1 MSIKH
6 WLLITLCSSLLFSC
20 ENSEEK
26 KLRENFEQYT
36 SAGIAIERN
45 KKSTGAILQYIQQ
58 EKYYNEKYTND
69 LKSLIDSRF
78 EKQLEKFEEEEL
90 GVIKGYKNM
99 FSWLLSSKQEWEDEQ
114 ILLAN
119 KYFNNLD
126 ISQDLHE
133 LYLAYIDDLR
143 KIRMQFREQQFTN
156 IGTKKEIILPK
167 ESVGVNLSKHTKNNI
182 IIEIGSEALQWFL
195 GFIIAQIVLLF
206 VDKIVGPWGCVID
219 IIVLVLV
226 IIVSSIITYYNDNK
240 LLNEI
245 KEQHVKNEITIDYN
259 KILNDLNKNTTSFYE
274 NP

>member
-6 WLLITLCSSLLFSC
+6 WLLIMLCSFLLFSC

-26 KLRENFEQYT
+26 NLRENFEQYT
-36 SAGIAIERN
+36 SAGTTIEHN
-45 KKSTGAILQYIQQ
+45 KKSIGAILQYIQQ

-69 LKSLIDSRF
+69 LKSLIESRF

-133 LYLAYIDDLR
+133 LYLEYIDDIQKL
-143 KIRMQFREQQFTN
+143 RMQFREQQFTN
-156 IGTKKEIILPK
+156 IETRKEIILPK
-167 ESVGVNLSKHTKNNI
+167 EYVGINLSEHTKNNI

-195 GFIIAQIVLLF
+195 GFIIIQIVLLF
-206 VDKIVGPWGCVID
+206 VDKIVGPWGCIID
-219 IIVLVLV
+219 IIVFVLV

-245 KEQHVKNEITIDYN
+245 EEQHVKNEITIDYN

>member
-6 WLLITLCSSLLFSC
+6 WLLITLCSFLLFSC

-26 KLRENFEQYT
+26 ILRENFEKYR
-36 SAGIAIERN
+36 SAEIAIEGN

-58 EKYYNEKYTND
+58 EKYYNEKYTSD
-69 LKSLIDSRF
+69 LKSLIESRF

-119 KYFNNLD
+119 KYFNN
-126 ISQDLHE
+126 IEIYQELHG
-133 LYLAYIDDLR
+133 LYLAYIDDIQKL
-143 KIRMQFREQQFTN
+143 RMQFKEQQFTN
-156 IGTKKEIILPK
+156 IETRKEINLPK
-167 ESVGVNLSKHTKNNI
+167 ENVGVNLSEHTKNNI
-182 IIEIGSEALQWFL
+182 IIEIGTEALQWFL
-195 GFIIAQIVLLF
+195 GFVIIQIVLLF
-206 VDKIVGPWGCVID
+206 VDKIVGPWGCLID
-219 IIVLVLV
+219 IIVFVLV

-245 KEQHVKNEITIDYN
+245 EEQHVKKEIIIDYD